1 LYNPNTLL
9 VGTHYPLVGPALII
23 EDRVKFVQLQL
34 NQNSLVLLFI
44 AYTSVYSMAPPTLAV
59 FATNPVRLAEK
70 QSGRVTLRK
79 RTGISPR
86 LLKMKV

>member
-1 LYNPNTLL
+1 MYNPNTFAF
-9 VGTHYPLVGPALII
+9 GTHCPLVGPALII

-34 NQNSLVLLFI
+34 NQNSRVLI
-44 AYTSVYSMAPPTLAV
+44 AYTSVYSIAPPTFAV

>member
-1 LYNPNTLL
+1 MYNPNTLL
-9 VGTHYPLVGPALII
+9 VDTHCPPVGPAFII

-34 NQNSLVLLFI
+34 NQNSLVFN